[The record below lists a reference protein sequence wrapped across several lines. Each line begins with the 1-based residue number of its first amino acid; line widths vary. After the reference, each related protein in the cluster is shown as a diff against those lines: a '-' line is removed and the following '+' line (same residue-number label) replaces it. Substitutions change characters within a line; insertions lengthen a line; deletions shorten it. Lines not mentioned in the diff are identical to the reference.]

1 MDDPH
6 LVGWWMYVLS
16 LMVIG
21 RSCIVIQ
28 VSVLLQEHLFADLAY
43 SQGEHGQ
50 HRKFQHILRGSTTLC
65 PWWQRG
71 RMILDLGVAIKSK
84 GGDCWHYGTGLEL
97 WHRCC
102 PWWQPSLV
110 TDLSSGTQ
118 KVEKDIYAGSSRRR
132 RVYTRVILYKS
143 AYMLVIILLVHGS

>member
-21 RSCIVIQ
+21 RSCI
-28 VSVLLQEHLFADLAY
+28 LLQEHLFFADLAY

-118 KVEKDIYAGSSRRR
+118 KVEKVIYACSSRQS

-143 AYMLVIILLVHGS
+143 AYILVIILLVHGS